1 MITFLSGGTG
11 TPKLLRGMQ
20 KVMDR
25 HEISVVVNTAED
37 IWISG
42 NHISPDVDT
51 VMYLFA
57 GVLNTDTWWGLRDDT
72 FTTHEEIQK
81 MGLGEYIAI
90 GDRDRAVHIAR
101 ANMLREGQR
110 LTNIT
115 RTLCDRFGVRENV
128 LPMTDTEVTTRVKT
142 ELGLIHYQEY
152 WVRSKGQIQIEDVVR
167 CSKVPPESTEE
178 VIRAVEASDAVVIGP
193 SNPITSI
200 TPILECSGIKEAM
213 ADKYIIAISPFIGDA
228 PVSGPAAALM
238 KSSGYEATSAGTA
251 QCYGDLVDLFVQDVR
266 DPVNVEGAVRFDTL
280 MTGEEKSIELAK
292 NVLRLAKQQGPD
304 T

>member
-11 TPKLLRGMQ
+11 TPKLLRGVQ

-57 GVLNTDTWWGLRDDT
+57 GVLNTDTWWGIRNDT
-72 FTTHEEIQK
+72 FTTHDEIIN
-81 MGLGEYIAI
+81 MGHGEFIAI

-101 ANMLREGQR
+101 GNMLREGMR
-110 LTNIT
+110 LTNVT

-128 LPMTDTEVTTRVKT
+128 LPMSDTDVTTRVKT

-152 WVRSKGQIQIEDVVR
+152 WIRSKGQIRIEKVVR
-167 CSKVPPESTEE
+167 CSKTPPESSEE
-178 VIRAVEASDAVVIGP
+178 VIQAVEASDVVVIGP

-200 TPILECSGIKEAM
+200 TPILECGGLKDALME
-213 ADKYIIAISPFIGDA
+213 KFVIAISPFIGNA

-238 KSSGYEATSAGTA
+238 EASGFEPTSAGTA
-251 QCYGDLVDLFVQDVR
+251 KCYQDLVDLFVQDIR
-266 DPVNVEGAVRFDTL
+266 DPVEVKDSIRLDTL

-292 NVLRLAKQQGPD
+292 NVLSLAKR